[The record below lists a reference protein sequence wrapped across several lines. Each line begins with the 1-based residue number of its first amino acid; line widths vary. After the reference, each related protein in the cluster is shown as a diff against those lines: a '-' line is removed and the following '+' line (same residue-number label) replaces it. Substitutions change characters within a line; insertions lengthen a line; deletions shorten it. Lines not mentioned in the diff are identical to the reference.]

1 MCRFA
6 AYVGPPRPLSA
17 LLYEGTRSLS
27 TQAWDPH
34 EMLYGNV
41 NVDGTGVVWWAPDE
55 EGHGDPT
62 LPLRYVTPAAAWND
76 ANLPHLAGRIS
87 ARTMLAAVRSATPGI
102 PFGPANVAPFT
113 NGELALAHN
122 GFVQGFRQGVGRK
135 LLARVSDRVFDAMDT
150 VSDSL
155 TLLLLVRD
163 HVDNGMALPEAVE
176 ATLAIVHD
184 VLEDTDRGATLNLL
198 VSDGDVVVAC
208 RAAVRLEQNSLYTS
222 SDALS
227 GGITIAS
234 EPLDPDAMWEKVEP
248 QTLVVV
254 DQGIVRTRPIP

>member
-6 AYVGPPRPLSA
+6 AYVGTPRPLSA
-17 LLYEGTRSLS
+17 LLYDGAHSLS
-27 TQAWDPH
+27 KQAWAPQ

-41 NVDGTGVVWWAPDE
+41 NVDGTGVAWWPPDE
-55 EGHGDPT
+55 DGHGDPT

-76 ANLPHLAGRIS
+76 ANLPHLASRLS

-122 GFVQGFRQGVGRK
+122 GFVQGFRQGIGRK

-163 HVDNGMALPEAVE
+163 FVDNGMALPDAVE
-176 ATLAIVHD
+176 ATLGIVAE
-184 VLEDTDRGATLNLL
+184 VLADTDRGATLNLL
-198 VSDGDVVVAC
+198 VSDGDVLVAT

-222 SDALS
+222 TDALPA
-227 GGITIAS
+227 GLTIAS
-234 EPLDPDAMWEKVEP
+234 EPLHPDATWDKVEP
-248 QTLVVV
+248 QTMVIVADGTLVT
-254 DQGIVRTRPIP
+254 RTIA